1 MEYVSPEKRTIVG
14 NVPLAVFLTLGAGS
28 LPWIAYALADWRL
41 FSIITSAPI
50 AVIVVAW
57 WLVPESARWLVLK
70 GKTDKT
76 METLRKCAR
85 INNKTVDPSVYE
97 EFQVFI
103 TSYYHLLTYSFRRKA
118 GIVYSSPFSLG
129 AITGGHQE
137 DLPAGKGQSHQLDG
151 SLPLVENAPTLSHH
165 HANLVSPFSCFFI
178 HLI

>member
-14 NVPLAVFLTLGAGS
+14 NIPLAVFLTLGAGS

-103 TSYYHLLTYSFRRKA
+103 TIYYHLLTYSFRRKA
-118 GIVYSSPFSLG
+118 GIVYSPLFLWGLLQAATKRTYQLEKDNPTNWMDLFRSSKMRQRFLI
-129 AITGGHQE
+129 IT
-137 DLPAGKGQSHQLDG
+137 LTWSALFRVF
-151 SLPLVENAPTLSHH
+151 L
-165 HANLVSPFSCFFI
+165 FI
-178 HLI
+178 

>member
-14 NVPLAVFLTLGAGS
+14 NIPLAVFLTLGAGS

-103 TSYYHLLTYSFRRKA
+103 TIYYHLLTYSFRRKA
-118 GIVYSSPFSLG
+118 GIVYSTLFLLG
-129 AITGGHQE
+129 
-137 DLPAGKGQSHQLDG
+137 LL
-151 SLPLVENAPTLSHH
+151 
-165 HANLVSPFSCFFI
+165 
-178 HLI
+178 